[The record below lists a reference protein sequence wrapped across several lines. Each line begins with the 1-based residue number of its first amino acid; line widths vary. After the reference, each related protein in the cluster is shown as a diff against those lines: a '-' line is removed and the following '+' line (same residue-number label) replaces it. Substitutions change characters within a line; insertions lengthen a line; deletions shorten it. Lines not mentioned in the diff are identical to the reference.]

1 MSEFAKQLRKSFFR
15 RTAFFVTLFTFV
27 FLITLP
33 FIVYFVEITN
43 YKSKLVK
50 IVEKLVN
57 HEIAPFIDKNGVLV
71 GNIKDI
77 EDSISDLVLYGDVLD
92 FRIWKKDT
100 IIYSYSNKTM
110 EGRKYLNED
119 LMKVYNDKKT
129 FIEFTKPYKEEN
141 NYLKDYGRLVET
153 YYPITENN
161 KILAVA
167 EFYTEA
173 PSFYFFGP
181 QSVIVFF
188 IAITIPF
195 AIYIILYTQFKKTI
209 TILSEY
215 DIKLQESHTNLWKSY
230 FNSIKCLAK
239 ALEMKDI
246 ETEGHSER
254 VVLISLYIAN
264 KLKLNNNIV
273 SQLVIG
279 AYLHDIG
286 KISVPDSI
294 LLKESKLNMLEK
306 KIVEKHVLRGYEV
319 MKDDDVL
326 SIAKDLVLYHHEKW
340 DGTGYLKGLKGEE
353 IPLIARIFS
362 IADVFDALMSKRPYK
377 KSFFFDEAMEIIKEY
392 SNKFFDSELV
402 NIFCTISED
411 EYTTLI
417 KEADAIKIHEV
428 INDAIIKLLKDEVSN
443 NPQNAHNAG
452 NSGHRLGRFHLNSAI
467 FPK

>member
-1 MSEFAKQLRKSFFR
+1 MSEFAKKLRKSFFR

-57 HEIAPFIDKNGVLV
+57 HEIAPLIDENGVLV

-92 FRIWKKDT
+92 FRIWRENT
-100 IIYSYSNKTM
+100 ILYSYSNRNVVGK
-110 EGRKYLNED
+110 KYLNED
-119 LMKVYNDKKT
+119 LMQVYREKDV

-141 NYLKDYGRLVET
+141 EYLKNYGRLVET
-153 YYPITENN
+153 YYPII
-161 KILAVA
+161 KGDRILAVV

-173 PSFYFFGP
+173 PNFYFFGS
-181 QSVIVFF
+181 QSLIVFL
-188 IAITIPF
+188 ISITIPF
-195 AIYIILYTQFKKTI
+195 AVYGILYTQFRKTI
-209 TILSEY
+209 KILSEY
-215 DIKLQESHTNLWKSY
+215 EIKLGESHTKLWKSY

-254 VVLISLYIAN
+254 VVLISLFIAN
-264 KLKLNNNIV
+264 KMNLDTDAV

-294 LLKESKLNMLEK
+294 LLKESNLNPSERK
-306 KIVEKHVLRGYEV
+306 VVENHVLRGYEV
-319 MKDDDVL
+319 ISDDELL
-326 SIAKDLVLYHHEKW
+326 SIAKDLVLCHHEKW
-340 DGTGYLKGLKGEE
+340 DGTGYPRGLKGEE
-353 IPLIARIFS
+353 IPLAARIFS
-362 IADVFDALMSKRPYK
+362 IADVFDALVSKRPYK
-377 KSFFFDEAMEIIKEY
+377 ESFSFDEAMKTIQDY
-392 SNKFFDSELV
+392 SGKFFDPELV
-402 NIFCTISED
+402 NIFSIISKE
-411 EYTTLI
+411 EYTALVR
-417 KEADAIKIHEV
+417 EADSIKIREV
-428 INDAIIKLLKDEVSN
+428 VNEAIIKLIDKKILDNSQKSHNIGDVSY
-443 NPQNAHNAG
+443 
-452 NSGHRLGRFHLNSAI
+452 RFGRFNLNSAI
-467 FPK
+467 LPK